1 MLVLSNEKGNDDSIR
16 LRQNHPFYIKG
27 DIINAKNLNPDLIAA
42 LQALLESS
50 GKRIGASQE
59 KALHWFWHIMP
70 FLVEGKDW
78 DSDVWDAQNGFRML
92 NAGMLLISHGITYFP
107 KLLCRNTI
115 GSHHNYCRS
124 AYSKIQSSA
133 AITAGKP
140 KCGNSVKIGNSGPEE
155 EEMQGKQNA

>member
-27 DIINAKNLNPDLIAA
+27 DIINAKNLNPDLITA

-78 DSDVWDAQNGFRML
+78 DSDMWDAQNGFRML
-92 NAGMLLISHGITYFP
+92 LLVCCLF
-107 KLLCRNTI
+107 LM
-115 GSHHNYCRS
+115 
-124 AYSKIQSSA
+124 A
-133 AITAGKP
+133 
-140 KCGNSVKIGNSGPEE
+140 
-155 EEMQGKQNA
+155 